1 MDKETKPTER
11 RKEGGWERSIKRLEE
26 EGKEE
31 GFGTKKEGRK
41 GGGKLEGMTLTEH
54 RLTVK

>member
-11 RKEGGWERSIKRLEE
+11 RKEGGLERSIKRLEEE

-31 GFGTKKEGRK
+31 GFGTKKEGRRK
-41 GGGKLEGMTLTEH
+41 VKGMTLTEH